1 MEINPVVSFNANA
14 PGDENEGRRDKERQ
28 RERWKSLMKETNIGE
43 KGQKGTQRTEYI
55 FYTFLYKAVIVGG

>member
-14 PGDENEGRRDKERQ
+14 PGDENEGRRDKGRQ

-43 KGQKGTQRTEYI
+43 KGQKGTERVEHI